1 MGQISACGQES
12 EFWHSPGLRRWL
24 WPFRRKSGSHFWRFF
39 GAARFPHE
47 IISLLTGAVDVALM
61 LVAVITVAGA
71 IGIRCLDK
79 RLAGTARRSCARWRA
94 RRR

>member
-1 MGQISACGQES
+1 MCQISACGQEG
-12 EFWHSPGLRRWL
+12 EFCHSPGLRRRL
-24 WPFRRKSGSHFWRFF
+24 WPFSPEIRKAFLAIF
-39 GAARFPHE
+39 GAAWFPHE
-47 IISLLTGAVDVALM
+47 IISLLIGAVDVVLM
-61 LVAVITVAGA
+61 LVAVIPVADA